1 MQAPQGDGPWN
12 HRVLLATSKD
22 GLDWKVT
29 NQILAEQA
37 SVPELFLGPEGLP
50 LLLFVDA
57 SGKTNPGDLGAM
69 VRQKDGS
76 WVRRATNLRG
86 ADPNVIR
93 LKDGSYRAYTK
104 ERDGGIKVFSST
116 NGLDWRNVG
125 TAFRDDRYPNAT
137 DPDVLETPGGWVML
151 VSLGPQLL
159 RCTSKDGLRFVAGEI
174 MDLGGSVSDTVAIE
188 GGWRTFFHVNAR
200 SGMGGKMVIRSAFT
214 ADGRTWK
221 VEDGDRVRPPDT
233 GPARLGVADPAP
245 LQRED
250 GTWIM
255 VLKSFLA
262 PPQFR

>member
-1 MQAPQGDGPWN
+1 MKFTTWFRLTGVFLPAVCLFAQVEPGRPGPWDN
-12 HRVLLATSKD
+12 DLLVYQIAPDGRAERLATLPR
-22 GLDWKVT
+22 GG
-29 NQILAEQA
+29 
-37 SVPELFLGPEGLP
+37 VPT
-50 LLLFVDA
+50 LLR
-57 SGKTNPGDLGAM
+57 M
-69 VRQKDGS
+69 
-76 WVRRATNLRG
+76 
-86 ADPNVIR
+86 
-93 LKDGSYRAYTK
+93 KDGSYRAFTK
-104 ERDGGIKVFSST
+104 ERDGGIQVFSST

-151 VSLGPQLL
+151 VSLGPRLL

-200 SGMGGKMVIRSAFT
+200 PGTGGKMLIRSAFT
-214 ADGRTWK
+214 VDGRTWK
-221 VEDGDRVRPPDT
+221 VEDGDRVRAPDT

-255 VLKSFLA
+255 ALKSFIA